1 MNKVTLVAAIAAAA
15 GAAHGQAFFEDF
27 EGGLPAGWSVAD
39 DAGQGVIWMTNAQWG
54 DGNYTNGSG
63 LCMMID
69 TDEGSNGLETD
80 SSVVTSTFTV
90 PSNAM
95 LDLTANFQQLG
106 TDFFDIDINTGNG
119 WANLLSWGS
128 AQGDHGGFYSTPGED
143 ISLSLAA
150 YAGATAQL
158 RFRNADTASTNDWNW
173 YAQIDNVG
181 VTPAPGAMALLG
193 LGGLAATR
201 RRR

>member
-1 MNKVTLVAAIAAAA
+1 MNKLTLVAAIAAAA

-27 EGGLPAGWSVAD
+27 EGGLPAGWSVVD
-39 DAGQGVIWMTNAQWG
+39 NAGQGVIWMTNAQWG

-80 SSVVTSTFTV
+80 SSVVTDAFTV

-95 LDLTANFQQLG
+95 LDLTSNFQQLG
-106 TDFFDIDINTGNG
+106 TDFFDIDINTGTG
-119 WANLLSWGS
+119 WANLLHWNT
-128 AQGDHGGFYSTPGED
+128 DHGGFYSTPGED
-143 ISLSLAA
+143 ISISLAG
-150 YAGATAQL
+150 YAGSSAQL
-158 RFRNADTASTNDWNW
+158 RFRNADPSSNDWNW
-173 YAQIDNVG
+173 YVQIDNVG
-181 VTPAPGAMALLG
+181 VTPAPSALALLG
-193 LGGLAATR
+193 LGGLAAAR

>member
-15 GAAHGQAFFEDF
+15 GAAYGQAFFEDF
-27 EGGLPAGWSVAD
+27 EGGLPAGWSVVD
-39 DAGQGVIWMTNAQWG
+39 NAGQGVIWKTNVQWG

-80 SSVVTSTFTV
+80 SSVVTDAFTV

-106 TDFFDIDINTGNG
+106 TDFFDIDINTGSG
-119 WANLLSWGS
+119 WTNLLHWTT
-128 AQGDHGGFYSTPGED
+128 DHGGFYSTPGED
-143 ISLSLAA
+143 ISLSLAN
-150 YAGATAQL
+150 YGGSTAQL
-158 RFRNADTASTNDWNW
+158 RFRNADPSSNDWNW
-173 YAQIDNVG
+173 YVQFDNVG
-181 VTPAPGAMALLG
+181 VTPAPSALALLG
-193 LGGLAATR
+193 LGGLAAAR